1 MNTVSLLFPDFSLIL
16 IGLILFRVTN
26 WGADFWAGAEKLV
39 YFVLFPSLLFYSTA
53 RTPLH
58 FETTGAMVL
67 IGTLSTLCAIALT
80 WIGRP
85 LLRSHARKVPDQPL
99 QYESGMQ
106 TAFRFNSYIALALTS
121 RLAGEQGAGLAA
133 LLIGFGVPLCHM
145 AAGHSMVQT
154 DGHLLKELARNPL
167 LLATAGGLLF
177 NILGLTVPEVAGAVF
192 TRMGNAAVAVGL
204 LLVGAGLRLSGMHQG
219 KLISAYFI
227 TIKLMILPAAA
238 YAMARYAG
246 LPLLQMQILVLF
258 CGLPTASS
266 AYILAARMG
275 GNGPLVAF
283 QISAGTVLSALTL
296 PFWLWVLNVA

>member
-1 MNTVSLLFPDFSLIL
+1 MNTVSLLLPDFTLIL
-16 IGLILFRVTN
+16 IGLVLFRVTN
-26 WGADFWAGAEKLV
+26 WGGEFWAGAEKLV

-58 FETTGAMVL
+58 FETTGSMVL
-67 IGTLSTLCAIALT
+67 IGTLASLCAIALT

-85 LLRSHARKVPDQPL
+85 LLRSQARKVPNQPL

-121 RLAGEQGAGLAA
+121 RLAGEEGAGLAA
-133 LLIGFGVPLCHM
+133 LLIGFGVPLCNM
-145 AAGHSMVQT
+145 AAVHSMVQK

-167 LLATAGGLLF
+167 LIATAGGLLF
-177 NILGLTVPEVAGAVF
+177 NMLGLTVPEVAGAVL
-192 TRMGNAAVAVGL
+192 TRMGNAAVAMGL
-204 LLVGAGLRLSGMHQG
+204 LLVGAGLRLTGMHQG
-219 KLISAYFI
+219 KVISAYFI
-227 TIKLMILPAAA
+227 TIKLLIMPAIA
-238 YAMARYAG
+238 YAMARYAN

-296 PFWLWVLNVA
+296 PFWLWLLNV

>member
-1 MNTVSLLFPDFSLIL
+1 MNPISLLFPDFALIL
-16 IGLILFRVTN
+16 IGLMLFRITD
-26 WGADFWAGAEKLV
+26 WGAEFWAGAEKLV

-67 IGTLSTLCAIALT
+67 IGTLASLTAIALT

-85 LLRSHARKVPDQPL
+85 LLRSQARKVPDQPL

-106 TAFRFNSYIALALTS
+106 TAYRFNSYIALALTS
-121 RLAGEQGAGLAA
+121 RLAGEEGAGLAA
-133 LLIGFGVPLCHM
+133 LLIGFGVPLCNM
-145 AAGHSMVQT
+145 AAVHSMVQK

-167 LLATAGGLLF
+167 LIATAGGLLF
-177 NILGLTVPEVAGAVF
+177 NILGLNLPEVVGAIF
-192 TRMGNAAVAVGL
+192 TRMGNAAVAMGL
-204 LLVGAGLRLSGMHQG
+204 LLVGAGLRLAGMHQG

-227 TIKLMILPAAA
+227 TIKLLIVPAVA

-296 PFWLWVLNVA
+296 PFWLWVLHV

>member
-1 MNTVSLLFPDFSLIL
+1 MNTVSLLLPDFTLIL
-16 IGLILFRVTN
+16 IGLILFRITN
-26 WGADFWAGAEKLV
+26 WGSEFWAGAEKLV

-58 FETTGAMVL
+58 FETTGSMVL
-67 IGTLSTLCAIALT
+67 IGTLASLCAIALT

-85 LLRSHARKVPDQPL
+85 LLRSQARKVPNQPL

-121 RLAGEQGAGLAA
+121 RLAGEEGAGLAA
-133 LLIGFGVPLCHM
+133 LLIGFGVPLCNM
-145 AAGHSMVQT
+145 AAVHSMVQK

-167 LLATAGGLLF
+167 LIATASGLLF
-177 NILGLTVPEVAGAVF
+177 NMLGLTVPEIAGAVF
-192 TRMGNAAVAVGL
+192 SRMGNAAVAMGL
-204 LLVGAGLRLSGMHQG
+204 LLVGAGLRLAGMHQG

-227 TIKLMILPAAA
+227 TIKLLIMPAIA
-238 YAMARYAG
+238 YAMARYAN

-296 PFWLWVLNVA
+296 PFWLWLLNV